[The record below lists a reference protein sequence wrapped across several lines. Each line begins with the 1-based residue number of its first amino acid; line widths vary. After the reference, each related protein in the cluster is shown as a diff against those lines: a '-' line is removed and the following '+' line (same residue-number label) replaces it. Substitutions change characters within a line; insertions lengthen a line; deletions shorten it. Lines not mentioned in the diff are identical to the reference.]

1 MKKSIIVAVMLLV
14 NLYVSAQTDP
24 IRTEQNFIFQHINKA
39 LIPTG
44 YLNDYGPEVIEKK
57 WLTGLLNDSNL
68 VYSIDVFN
76 LLYNDIENSRIDLSV
91 PPMISFDSIN
101 SQIDLARYDTVSNLA
116 KTLML
121 PRF

>member
-1 MKKSIIVAVMLLV
+1 MLLV

-116 KTLML
+116 LISADYAVL
-121 PRF
+121 REDAV